1 MTVLRKTLAAVM
13 AASLAGAAM
22 AAEITPPQYKVDP
35 FWPKPLPNTWAMGIL
50 AGVIADKA
58 DNIWIIQR
66 PKTVEGYL
74 AGGAQNPPAAAC
86 CIPAPPVL
94 AFNQAGDVI
103 KSWGGKG
110 EGYEWPSSE
119 HGVTIDP
126 KGNIWIGGNQTQT
139 GRDNSTRMPI
149 TIRGTPTK
157 CVAMLRSQRWY
168 SA

>member
-1 MTVLRKTLAAVM
+1 MMTLLRKLVVGAVAAAWACTALAATP
-13 AASLAGAAM
+13 AAP
-22 AAEITPPQYKVDP
+22 TYKIDP

-74 AGGAQNPPAAAC
+74 LGGAQTPPTAAC

-94 AFNQAGDVI
+94 VFNQAGDVI

-110 EGYEWPSSE
+110 EG
-119 HGVTIDP
+119 
-126 KGNIWIGGNQTQT
+126 
-139 GRDNSTRMPI
+139 
-149 TIRGTPTK
+149 
-157 CVAMLRSQRWY
+157 
-168 SA
+168 